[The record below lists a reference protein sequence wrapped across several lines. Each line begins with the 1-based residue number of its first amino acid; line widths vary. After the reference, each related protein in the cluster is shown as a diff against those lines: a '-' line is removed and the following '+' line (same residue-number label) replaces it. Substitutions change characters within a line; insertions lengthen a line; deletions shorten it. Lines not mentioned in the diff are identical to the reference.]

1 MKVAPNSTAAA
12 SAAGT
17 AEVTAGSAIPTA
29 CSRSAP
35 VMRLGRDACRLSQ
48 AHTAQEGTA
57 AAPTMIQ
64 TLLDSHPGPV
74 AEIAATRNVP
84 ATM

>member
-1 MKVAPNSTAAA
+1 
-12 SAAGT
+12 
-17 AEVTAGSAIPTA
+17 
-29 CSRSAP
+29 
-35 VMRLGRDACRLSQ
+35 MRLGRDACRLSQ